1 MIKLTLDTTLQKLN
15 ISRYE
20 LAKRTGIQY
29 QIIDNY
35 YKNRVKRYDSDVLR
49 QNMHGARMRN
59 RGHNRIQQIKTRSRY
74 FRLRAFFISSLR
86 YDRYIRASLTPRL
99 SLCVSCIFSAPRCLS
114 LSLSCR
120 RSVPSRRKRGLIL
133 CRLSSARGGV

>member
-35 YKNRVKRYDSDVLR
+35 YKN
-49 QNMHGARMRN
+49 MHGARMRN
-59 RGHNRIQQIKTRSRY
+59 RGHNRIQQIKTRSR
-74 FRLRAFFISSLR
+74 FLAPGWFFISSLQ
-86 YDRYIRASLTPRL
+86 YDIYIRAS
-99 SLCVSCIFSAPRCLS
+99 SALR
-114 LSLSCR
+114 
-120 RSVPSRRKRGLIL
+120 
-133 CRLSSARGGV
+133 